1 MKVLVVEPLEPLSLS
16 TSPITGIDMLS
27 TAHPLT
33 IPLPTTVAGALGA
46 LLGVTLVSE
55 DPIQGIRE
63 LIEKIGSRLGCR
75 KPVILGPLLQ
85 LSTDGLWS
93 EPLINIGWGRFVSLR
108 CVNSEAMF
116 IDLDVCRDCKSLAV
130 AFTAIAYGVSLE
142 RRATES
148 GVCGEKRARAGYLY
162 RYPVVAYRAVCR
174 DGEVPAKTRLL
185 YLINCEKAE
194 SLRGVVRFGGE
205 GRAAKVY
212 TDSVEGIGG
221 VESILTA
228 SPGLYIALSP
238 VPLIPKAG
246 NAIYLEPGSFLGLER
261 VEEIVGILPTA
272 PGKPPRVA
280 VEALGL
286 GFYEVK
292 RVRRPAIVALPPGT
306 VLRIDRGLSDVVHPL
321 LEALYSIGF
330 ASLAPLKQ

>member
-1 MKVLVVEPLEPLSLS
+1 MKILVIEPLEPLSLS

-33 IPLPTTVAGALGA
+33 TPLPTTVAGALGA
-46 LLGVTLVSE
+46 LLGVTLASE
-55 DPIQGIRE
+55 DPVQGVRE
-63 LIEKIGSRLGCR
+63 LIEKIESVLSCR

-85 LSTDGLWS
+85 LSIDGSWS
-93 EPLINIGWGRFVSLR
+93 EPLINIGWRRFVSLK
-108 CVNSEAMF
+108 CINSEAMF

-148 GVCGEKRARAGYLY
+148 GVCGEKRARTGYLF

-174 DGEVPAKTRLL
+174 DSEVPTKTRLL
-185 YLINCEKAE
+185 YAIKCEKAE
-194 SLRGVVRFGGE
+194 GLRGVVRFGGE
-205 GRAAKVY
+205 GRVAKVY
-212 TDSVEGIGG
+212 TDSVEGVSS

-238 VPLIPKAG
+238 VPLVPKAG
-246 NAIYLEPGSFLGLER
+246 NAIYLEPENFLGLER
-261 VEEIVGILPTA
+261 VEEIIGILSTA
-272 PGKPPRVA
+272 LGKPPKVV
-280 VEALGL
+280 VETLGL

-292 RVRRPAIVALPPGT
+292 RVRRPAIIALPPGT
-306 VLRIDRGLSDVVHPL
+306 VLRIGRGLSGVANPL

-330 ASLAPLKQ
+330 ASLAPLRR

>member
-1 MKVLVVEPLEPLSLS
+1 MRILVVEPLEPLSLS

-46 LLGVTLVSE
+46 LLGVTLASE
-55 DPIQGIRE
+55 DPVQGMRE
-63 LIEKIGSRLGCR
+63 LVEKIGSVLSCR

-85 LSTDGLWS
+85 LSIDGSWS
-93 EPLINIGWGRFVSLR
+93 EPLISIGWRRFASFR

-116 IDLDVCRDCKSLAV
+116 IDLEVCKDCKSLAA
-130 AFTAIAYGVSLE
+130 AFTTIAYGVSLE
-142 RRATES
+142 RRATEP
-148 GVCGEKRARAGYLY
+148 GICGEKRARTGYLY
-162 RYPVVAYRAVCR
+162 RYPIVTYRAVCR
-174 DGEVPAKTRLL
+174 DSEVPAKTRLL
-185 YLINCEKAE
+185 YVINCEKAE
-194 SLRGVVRFGGE
+194 SLRGIVRFGGE
-205 GRAAKVY
+205 GRVAKVY
-212 TDSVEGIGG
+212 TDSVEGVSG

-261 VEEIVGILPTA
+261 VEEIVGILPTT
-272 PGKPPRVA
+272 PGKPPKVV

-306 VLRIDRGLSDVVHPL
+306 VLRVGRGLSDAVHPL
-321 LEALYSIGF
+321 LETLYSIGF
-330 ASLAPLKQ
+330 ASLALLKQ